1 MTFRIFA
8 ACALSLCALV
18 DLPGCSGGS
27 SGSAAPAA
35 VAANPPLMYPLSS
48 SEGPEA
54 TPAPAALGVQNLN
67 LSFTG
72 TSQDQAVLVYEKGY
86 TGNFTVNASCQ
97 AAAGAGQ
104 GTVPATALFAGATTG
119 AGPGAVLTVV
129 AGATGGTC
137 SFTVTDTNKQQS
149 VLFVGTSL
157 TGGTVS

>member
-1 MTFRIFA
+1 MSFRIFA

-27 SGSAAPAA
+27 DGSAAAPA
-35 VAANPPLMYPLSS
+35 AANPPLLYPLSS

-54 TPAPAALGVQNLN
+54 TPAPATLGVQSLN

-72 TSQDQAVLVYEKGY
+72 TSQANAVLVYEKGY
-86 TGNFTVNASCQ
+86 TGTFTVTASCQ
-97 AAAGAGQ
+97 AAAGAGA
-104 GTVPATALFAGATTG
+104 GTVPATALFAGAATG
-119 AGPGAVLTVV
+119 AGPGAVLTVI